1 MAKKKR
7 KMQVQE
13 ALSIEK
19 AREVVTRIKQIEGL
33 SKHTLEN
40 YHKLFNDLERCF
52 SKRKLVSNFT
62 IEDV

>member
-1 MAKKKR
+1 MAKKRWKT
-7 KMQVQE
+7 QAQE
-13 ALSIEK
+13 SLSIEK
-19 AREVVTRIKQIEGL
+19 AREVVTRIKKLEGL

>member
-19 AREVVTRIKQIEGL
+19 AREVVTRIKQLEGL

-40 YHKLFNDLERCF
+40 YHNLFNDLESRF